1 MIDFFDECTMGSIKF
16 VNMSEK
22 ITLVGGGLAG
32 SLMSIYLAKKGY
44 DVHLYERR
52 GDMRQG
58 KYEGG
63 RSINLALS
71 TRGINAL
78 SKVGLVDDILG
89 ISIPMS
95 GRMMH
100 STQGDLAY
108 QAYGREDQ
116 AIYSVS
122 RGELNIRLLQLA
134 DQYENIHMYFDHKC
148 VHANLETNE
157 TTFVNANG
165 ETVKDK
171 ADVVLSTDGAFSAVR
186 DAMIRY
192 PRYNFSQSYENYGYK
207 ELEIVPGANNQFQM
221 EENAL
226 HIWPRKS
233 FMMIALPNP
242 GGNFTCTLF
251 MPYDGELSLSTL
263 NSKDALVQFFNEY
276 FPDAVPMMPNLVEDF
291 FGNPTGHLAT
301 MRCYPWVKNHVAL
314 MGDSA
319 HAVVPFYGQGMN
331 CSFEDCVVLDQC
343 IDHFKGDWTKILDE
357 YQKLRKPNADAIAN
371 LALQNFIEMRDL
383 VGSPEFLHKKHVE
396 HELVERYS
404 DIYKSQYE
412 RVTFSNDG
420 YLDALNWGAKND
432 ALLETIIQNKW
443 EDRVNDE
450 AFMRKLILDTQ
461 N

>member
-1 MIDFFDECTMGSIKF
+1 
-16 VNMSEK
+16 MSQK

-58 KYEGG
+58 TYEGG

-78 SKVGLVDDILG
+78 SKVGLVNDILN
-89 ISIPMS
+89 ISIPMK

-100 STQGDLAY
+100 SVAGDLAY

-116 AIYSVS
+116 MIYSVS
-122 RGELNIRLLQLA
+122 RGQLNIKLLQLA
-134 DQYENIHMYFDHKC
+134 DQYPNIHMYFEHKC
-148 VHANLETNE
+148 THANLETNE
-157 TTFVNANG
+157 TTFVNAAG
-165 ETVKDK
+165 ENVKDK
-171 ADVVLSTDGAFSAVR
+171 ADVILSTDGAFSAVR

-192 PRYNFSQSYENYGYK
+192 PRYNFSQTYENYGYK
-207 ELEIVPGANNQFQM
+207 ELEIVPAANGGFQM
-221 EENAL
+221 DVNSL
-226 HIWPRKS
+226 HIWPRTS
-233 FMMIALPNP
+233 FLMIALPNP

-251 MPYDGELSLSTL
+251 MPYEGEVSLEKL
-263 NSKDALVQFFNEY
+263 NTRESVMSFFETY
-276 FPDAVPMMPNLVEDF
+276 FPDTLSLMPNLVDDF
-291 FGNPTGHLAT
+291 LNNPTGNLAT
-301 MRCYPWVKNHVAL
+301 MRCYPWVKNKVAL

-343 IDHFKGDWTKILDE
+343 IDEFNGDWTKILDA
-357 YQKLRKPNADAIAN
+357 YQKLRKPNADAIAS

-396 HELVERYS
+396 HDLVVLYP
-404 DIYKSQYE
+404 DKFKSQYE
-412 RVTFSNDG
+412 RTTFSNDD

-432 ALLETIIQNKW
+432 ALLEYIISEKL
-443 EDRVNDE
+443 EDKVND
-450 AFMRKLILDTQ
+450 AQFMEQLFAKML
-461 N
+461 

>member
-1 MIDFFDECTMGSIKF
+1 
-16 VNMSEK
+16 MSQK

-52 GDMRQG
+52 GDMRLG

-78 SKVGLVDDILG
+78 SKVGLVNDILN
-89 ISIPMS
+89 ISIPMK

-100 STQGDLAY
+100 SVKGELAY

-116 AIYSVS
+116 MIYSVS
-122 RGELNIRLLQLA
+122 RGQLNIKLLQLA
-134 DQYENIHMYFDHKC
+134 DQYPNIHMYFDHKC
-148 VHANLETNE
+148 TNANLETNE
-157 TTFVNANG
+157 TTFVNASG
-165 ETVKDK
+165 EIIKDK
-171 ADVVLSTDGAFSAVR
+171 ADVILSTDGAFSAVR

-192 PRYNFSQSYENYGYK
+192 PRYNFSQTYENYGYK
-207 ELEIVPGANNQFQM
+207 ELEIVPGTNGEFQM
-221 EENAL
+221 DVNSL
-226 HIWPRKS
+226 HIWPRSS
-233 FMMIALPNP
+233 FLMIALPNP

-251 MPYDGELSLSTL
+251 MPFEGEVSLEKL
-263 NSKDALVQFFNEY
+263 NNKEAVMSFFETY
-276 FPDAVPMMPNLVEDF
+276 FPDVLSLMPNLVDDF
-291 FGNPTGHLAT
+291 LNNPTGNLAT
-301 MRCYPWVKNHVAL
+301 MRCYPWVKNKVAL

-319 HAVVPFYGQGMN
+319 HAIVPFYGQGMN

-343 IDHFKGDWTKILDE
+343 IDEFHGDWTKILDA
-357 YQKLRKPNADAIAN
+357 YQKSRKPNADAIAN

-396 HELVERYS
+396 HDLVVLYP
-404 DIYKSQYE
+404 DKFKSQYE
-412 RVTFSNDG
+412 RTTFSNDD

-432 ALLETIIQNKW
+432 ALLEHIISEKL
-443 EDRVNDE
+443 EDKVND
-450 AFMRKLILDTQ
+450 AQFMEQLFAKMF
-461 N
+461 

>member
-1 MIDFFDECTMGSIKF
+1 
-16 VNMSEK
+16 MSQK

-32 SLMSIYLAKKGY
+32 SLMSIYLAKKGF

-78 SKVGLVDDILG
+78 NKVGLVDDILG
-89 ISIPMS
+89 ISIPMK

-100 STQGDLAY
+100 SVKGDLAF

-116 AIYSVS
+116 MIYSVS
-122 RGELNIRLLQLA
+122 RGELNIKLLQLA
-134 DQYENIHMYFDHKC
+134 DQYPNITMYFDHKC
-148 VHANLETNE
+148 THANLETNE
-157 TTFVNANG
+157 TTFINDKG
-165 ETVKDK
+165 EVVKDK
-171 ADVVLSTDGAFSAVR
+171 ADVILSTDGAFSAVR

-192 PRYNFSQSYENYGYK
+192 PRYNFSQTYENYGYK
-207 ELEIVPGANNQFQM
+207 ELEIVPDENGDFQM
-221 EENAL
+221 DMNSL
-226 HIWPRKS
+226 HIWPRSS

-251 MPYDGELSLSTL
+251 MPYEGEISLEKL
-263 NSKDALVQFFNEY
+263 NTKESVTNFFNEY
-276 FPDAVPMMPNLVEDF
+276 FADAMAMMPNLVDDF
-291 FGNPTGHLAT
+291 FNNPTGNLAT
-301 MRCYPWVKNHVAL
+301 MRCYPWVKNNVAL

-343 IDHFKGDWTKILDE
+343 IDEFNGDWAKILDT
-357 YQKLRKPNADAIAN
+357 YQKSRKPNADAIAN

-383 VGSPEFLHKKHVE
+383 VGSPAFLHKKHVE
-396 HELVERYS
+396 HDLVVLYP
-404 DIYKSQYE
+404 DKFKSQYE
-412 RVTFSNDG
+412 RTTFSNDS

-432 ALLETIIQNKW
+432 ALLEFIISEKL
-443 EDRVNDE
+443 EDKVQDA
-450 AFMRKLILDTQ
+450 AFMQDLFAKML
-461 N
+461 

>member
-1 MIDFFDECTMGSIKF
+1 
-16 VNMSEK
+16 MSQK

-52 GDMRQG
+52 GDMRLG

-78 SKVGLVDDILG
+78 SKVGLVNDILN
-89 ISIPMS
+89 ISIPMK

-100 STQGDLAY
+100 SVAGDLAY

-116 AIYSVS
+116 MIYSVS
-122 RGELNIRLLQLA
+122 RGQLNIKLLQLA
-134 DQYENIHMYFDHKC
+134 DQYPNIHMYFDHKC
-148 VHANLETNE
+148 TNANLETNE
-157 TTFVNANG
+157 TTFVNADG
-165 ETVKDK
+165 EIVKDK
-171 ADVVLSTDGAFSAVR
+171 ADVILSTDGAFSAVR

-192 PRYNFSQSYENYGYK
+192 PRYNFSQTYENYGYK
-207 ELEIVPGANNQFQM
+207 ELEIVPGANGGFQM
-221 EENAL
+221 DVNSL
-226 HIWPRKS
+226 HIWPRSS
-233 FMMIALPNP
+233 FLMIALPNP

-251 MPYDGELSLSTL
+251 MPFEGEVSLEKL
-263 NSKDALVQFFNEY
+263 NTKESVMSFFETY
-276 FPDAVPMMPNLVEDF
+276 FPDTLSLMPNLVDDF
-291 FGNPTGHLAT
+291 LNNPTGNLAT
-301 MRCYPWVKNHVAL
+301 MRCYPWVKNKVAL

-319 HAVVPFYGQGMN
+319 HAIVPFYGQGMN

-343 IDHFKGDWTKILDE
+343 IDEFKGDWTKILDA
-357 YQKLRKPNADAIAN
+357 YQKSRKPNADAIAS

-396 HELVERYS
+396 HDLVVLYP
-404 DIYKSQYE
+404 DKFKSQYE
-412 RVTFSNDG
+412 RTTFSNDD

-432 ALLETIIQNKW
+432 ALLEHIISEKL
-443 EDRVNDE
+443 EDKVND
-450 AFMRKLILDTQ
+450 AQFMEQLFEKMF
-461 N
+461 

>member
-1 MIDFFDECTMGSIKF
+1 
-16 VNMSEK
+16 MSQK

-58 KYEGG
+58 TYEGG

-78 SKVGLVDDILG
+78 SKVGLVNDILN
-89 ISIPMS
+89 ISIPMK

-100 STQGDLAY
+100 SVAGDLAY

-116 AIYSVS
+116 MIYSVS
-122 RGELNIRLLQLA
+122 RGQLNIKLLQLA
-134 DQYENIHMYFDHKC
+134 DQYPNIHMYFDHKC
-148 VHANLETNE
+148 TNANLETNE
-157 TTFVNANG
+157 TTFLNAAG
-165 ETVKDK
+165 EIVKDK
-171 ADVVLSTDGAFSAVR
+171 ADVILSTDGAFSAVR

-192 PRYNFSQSYENYGYK
+192 PRYNFSQTYENYGYK
-207 ELEIVPGANNQFQM
+207 ELEIVPAANGGFQM
-221 EENAL
+221 DVNSL
-226 HIWPRKS
+226 HIWPRTS
-233 FMMIALPNP
+233 FLMIALPNP

-251 MPYDGELSLSTL
+251 MPYEGEVSLEKL
-263 NSKDALVQFFNEY
+263 NTRESVMSFFETY
-276 FPDAVPMMPNLVEDF
+276 FPDTLSLMPNLVDDF
-291 FGNPTGHLAT
+291 LNNPTGNLAT
-301 MRCYPWVKNHVAL
+301 MRCYPWVKNKVAL

-343 IDHFKGDWTKILDE
+343 IDEFNGDWTKILDA
-357 YQKLRKPNADAIAN
+357 YQKLRKPNADAIAS

-396 HELVERYS
+396 HDLVVLYP
-404 DIYKSQYE
+404 DKFKSQYE
-412 RVTFSNDG
+412 RTTFSNEN

-432 ALLETIIQNKW
+432 ALLEYIISEKL
-443 EDRVNDE
+443 EDKVND
-450 AFMRKLILDTQ
+450 AQFMEHLFAKML
-461 N
+461 

>member
-1 MIDFFDECTMGSIKF
+1 
-16 VNMSEK
+16 MSEK

-52 GDMRQG
+52 GDMRHG

-89 ISIPMS
+89 ISIPMK

-100 STQGDLAY
+100 STAGDLAY

-157 TTFVNANG
+157 MTFVNAQG
-165 ETVKDK
+165 ETVKVVS
-171 ADVVLSTDGAFSAVR
+171 DVVLSTDGAFSAVR

-207 ELEIVPGANNQFQM
+207 ELEIVPDSNGNFQM
-221 EENAL
+221 DVNSL
-226 HIWPRKS
+226 HIWPRSS

-251 MPYDGELSLSTL
+251 MPYDGEVSLSNLQTKEQV
-263 NSKDALVQFFNEY
+263 SEFFNTY
-276 FPDAVPMMPNLVEDF
+276 FADAVPMMPNLVDDF
-291 FGNPTGHLAT
+291 FNNPTGHLAT
-301 MRCYPWVKNHVAL
+301 MRCYPWVKNNVAL

-331 CSFEDCVVLDQC
+331 CSFEDCVVLDEC
-343 IDHFKGDWTKILDE
+343 IDKFAGDWSMILDQ
-357 YQKLRKPNADAIAN
+357 YQKSRKPNADAIAN

-396 HELVERYS
+396 HDLVELYS

-432 ALLETIIQNKW
+432 ALLEKIISEKL
-443 EDRVNDE
+443 EDRISDQT
-450 AFMRKLILDTQ
+450 FMRELISQ
-461 N
+461 MK

>member
-1 MIDFFDECTMGSIKF
+1 
-16 VNMSEK
+16 MSQK

-52 GDMRQG
+52 GDMRLG

-78 SKVGLVDDILG
+78 SKVGLVNDILN
-89 ISIPMS
+89 ISIPMK

-100 STQGDLAY
+100 SVAGDLAY

-116 AIYSVS
+116 MIYSVS
-122 RGELNIRLLQLA
+122 RGQLNIKLLQLA
-134 DQYENIHMYFDHKC
+134 DQYPNIHMYFDHKC
-148 VHANLETNE
+148 TNANLETNE
-157 TTFVNANG
+157 TTFVNADG
-165 ETVKDK
+165 EIVKDK
-171 ADVVLSTDGAFSAVR
+171 ADVILSTDGAFSAVR

-192 PRYNFSQSYENYGYK
+192 PRYNFSQTYENYGYK
-207 ELEIVPGANNQFQM
+207 ELEIVPGANGGFQM
-221 EENAL
+221 DVNSL
-226 HIWPRKS
+226 HIWPRSS
-233 FMMIALPNP
+233 FLMIALPNP

-251 MPYDGELSLSTL
+251 MPFEGEVSLEKL
-263 NSKDALVQFFNEY
+263 NTKESVMSFFETY
-276 FPDAVPMMPNLVEDF
+276 FPDTLSLMPNLVDDF
-291 FGNPTGHLAT
+291 LNNPTGNLAT
-301 MRCYPWVKNHVAL
+301 MRCYPWVKNKVAL

-319 HAVVPFYGQGMN
+319 HAIVPFYGQGMN

-343 IDHFKGDWTKILDE
+343 IDEFKGDWTKILDA
-357 YQKLRKPNADAIAN
+357 YQKSRKPNADAIAS

-396 HELVERYS
+396 HDLVVLYP
-404 DIYKSQYE
+404 DKFKSQYE
-412 RVTFSNDG
+412 RTTFSNDN

-432 ALLETIIQNKW
+432 ALLEHIISEKL
-443 EDRVNDE
+443 EDKVND
-450 AFMRKLILDTQ
+450 AQFMEQLFEKMF
-461 N
+461 

>member
-1 MIDFFDECTMGSIKF
+1 
-16 VNMSEK
+16 MSQK

-58 KYEGG
+58 TYEGG

-78 SKVGLVDDILG
+78 SKVGLVNDILN
-89 ISIPMS
+89 ISIPMK

-100 STQGDLAY
+100 SVAGDLAY
-108 QAYGREDQ
+108 QAYGRDDQ
-116 AIYSVS
+116 MIYSVS
-122 RGELNIRLLQLA
+122 RGQLNIKLLQLA
-134 DQYENIHMYFDHKC
+134 DQYPNIHMYFEHKC
-148 VHANLETNE
+148 THANLETNE
-157 TTFVNANG
+157 TTFVNAAG
-165 ETVKDK
+165 EIVKDK
-171 ADVVLSTDGAFSAVR
+171 ADVILSTDGAFSAVR

-192 PRYNFSQSYENYGYK
+192 PRYNFSQTYENYGYK
-207 ELEIVPGANNQFQM
+207 ELEIVPAANGGFQM
-221 EENAL
+221 DVNSL
-226 HIWPRKS
+226 HIWPRTS
-233 FMMIALPNP
+233 FLMIALPNP

-251 MPYDGELSLSTL
+251 MPYEGEVSLEKL
-263 NSKDALVQFFNEY
+263 NTRESVMSFFETY
-276 FPDAVPMMPNLVEDF
+276 FPDTLSLMPNLVDDF
-291 FGNPTGHLAT
+291 LNNPTGNLAT
-301 MRCYPWVKNHVAL
+301 MRCYPWVKNKVAL

-343 IDHFKGDWTKILDE
+343 IDEFNGDWTKILDA
-357 YQKLRKPNADAIAN
+357 YQKLRKPNADAIAS

-396 HELVERYS
+396 HDLVVLYP
-404 DIYKSQYE
+404 DKFKSQYE
-412 RVTFSNDG
+412 RTTFSNDD

-432 ALLETIIQNKW
+432 ALLEYIISEKL
-443 EDRVNDE
+443 EDKVND
-450 AFMRKLILDTQ
+450 AQFMEQLFAKML
-461 N
+461 

>member
-1 MIDFFDECTMGSIKF
+1 
-16 VNMSEK
+16 MSQK

-52 GDMRQG
+52 GDMRLG

-78 SKVGLVDDILG
+78 SKVGLVNDILN
-89 ISIPMS
+89 ISIPMK

-100 STQGDLAY
+100 SVKGELAY

-116 AIYSVS
+116 MIYSVS
-122 RGELNIRLLQLA
+122 RGQLNIKLLQLA
-134 DQYENIHMYFDHKC
+134 DQYPNIHMYFDHKC
-148 VHANLETNE
+148 TNANLETNE
-157 TTFVNANG
+157 TTFVNASG
-165 ETVKDK
+165 EIIKDK
-171 ADVVLSTDGAFSAVR
+171 ADVILSTDGAFSAVR

-192 PRYNFSQSYENYGYK
+192 PRHNFSQTYENYGYK
-207 ELEIVPGANNQFQM
+207 ELEIVPGANGEFQM
-221 EENAL
+221 DVNSL
-226 HIWPRKS
+226 HIWPRSS
-233 FMMIALPNP
+233 FLMIALPNP

-251 MPYDGELSLSTL
+251 MPFEGEVSLEKL
-263 NSKDALVQFFNEY
+263 NNKEAVMSFFETY
-276 FPDAVPMMPNLVEDF
+276 FPDVLSLMPNLVDDF
-291 FGNPTGHLAT
+291 LNNPTGNLAT
-301 MRCYPWVKNHVAL
+301 MRCYPWVKNKVAL

-319 HAVVPFYGQGMN
+319 HAIVPFYGQGMN

-343 IDHFKGDWTKILDE
+343 IDEFHGDWTKILDA
-357 YQKLRKPNADAIAN
+357 YQKSRKPNADAIAN

-396 HELVERYS
+396 HDLVVLYP
-404 DIYKSQYE
+404 DKFKSQYE
-412 RVTFSNDG
+412 RTTFSNDD

-432 ALLETIIQNKW
+432 ALLEHIISEKL
-443 EDRVNDE
+443 EDKVND
-450 AFMRKLILDTQ
+450 AQFMEQLFEKMF
-461 N
+461 

>member
-1 MIDFFDECTMGSIKF
+1 
-16 VNMSEK
+16 MSQK

-58 KYEGG
+58 TYEGG

-78 SKVGLVDDILG
+78 SKVGLVNDILN
-89 ISIPMS
+89 ISIPMK

-100 STQGDLAY
+100 SVAGDLAY

-116 AIYSVS
+116 MIYSVS
-122 RGELNIRLLQLA
+122 RGQLNIKLLQLA
-134 DQYENIHMYFDHKC
+134 DQYPNIHMYFEHKC
-148 VHANLETNE
+148 TRANLETNE
-157 TTFVNANG
+157 TTFVNAAG
-165 ETVKDK
+165 EIVKDK
-171 ADVVLSTDGAFSAVR
+171 ADVILSTDGAFSAVR

-192 PRYNFSQSYENYGYK
+192 PRYNFSQTYENYGYK
-207 ELEIVPGANNQFQM
+207 ELEIVPAANGGFQM
-221 EENAL
+221 DVNSL
-226 HIWPRKS
+226 HIWPRTS
-233 FMMIALPNP
+233 FLMIALPNP

-251 MPYDGELSLSTL
+251 MPYEGEVSLEKL
-263 NSKDALVQFFNEY
+263 NTRESVMSFFETY
-276 FPDAVPMMPNLVEDF
+276 FPDTLSLMPNLVDDF
-291 FGNPTGHLAT
+291 LNNPTGNLAT
-301 MRCYPWVKNHVAL
+301 MRCYPWVKNKVAL

-343 IDHFKGDWTKILDE
+343 IDEFNGDWTKILDA
-357 YQKLRKPNADAIAN
+357 YQKLRKPNADAIAS

-396 HELVERYS
+396 HDLVVLYP
-404 DIYKSQYE
+404 DKFKSQYE
-412 RVTFSNDG
+412 RTTFSNDD

-432 ALLETIIQNKW
+432 ALLEYIISEKL
-443 EDRVNDE
+443 EDKVND
-450 AFMRKLILDTQ
+450 AQFMEQLFAKML
-461 N
+461 

>member
-1 MIDFFDECTMGSIKF
+1 
-16 VNMSEK
+16 MSQK

-32 SLMSIYLAKKGY
+32 SLMSIYLAKKGF

-78 SKVGLVDDILG
+78 SKVGLVDDILN
-89 ISIPMS
+89 ISIPMK

-100 STQGDLAY
+100 SVAGDLAY

-116 AIYSVS
+116 MIYSVS
-122 RGELNIRLLQLA
+122 RGELNIKLLQLA
-134 DQYENIHMYFDHKC
+134 DQYPNIHMYFDHKC
-148 VHANLETNE
+148 TNANLETNE
-157 TTFVNANG
+157 ITFVNAAG
-165 ETVKDK
+165 EVVKDK
-171 ADVVLSTDGAFSAVR
+171 SDVVLSTDGAFSAVR

-192 PRYNFSQSYENYGYK
+192 PRYNFSQTYENYGYK
-207 ELEIVPGANNQFQM
+207 ELEIVPGPNGEFQM
-221 EENAL
+221 DVNSL
-226 HIWPRKS
+226 HIWPRSS

-251 MPYDGELSLSTL
+251 MPYEGEVSLASLQTKE
-263 NSKDALVQFFNEY
+263 SVEAFFNTY
-276 FPDAVPMMPNLVEDF
+276 FADSVSMMPNLVDDF
-291 FGNPTGHLAT
+291 FNNPTGNLAT
-301 MRCYPWVKNHVAL
+301 MRCYPWVKNNVAL

-343 IDHFKGDWTKILDE
+343 IDEFRGDWAKILDT
-357 YQKLRKPNADAIAN
+357 YQKSRKPNADAIAN

-383 VGSPEFLHKKHVE
+383 VGSPAFLHKKHVE
-396 HELVERYS
+396 HDLVVLYPEK
-404 DIYKSQYE
+404 YKSQYE
-412 RVTFSNDG
+412 RTTFSNDP
-420 YLDALNWGAKND
+420 YLDALNWGSKND
-432 ALLETIIQNKW
+432 ALLEYLISEKL
-443 EDRVNDE
+443 EDKVND
-450 AFMRKLILDTQ
+450 AQFMEQLFEKML
-461 N
+461 

>member
-1 MIDFFDECTMGSIKF
+1 
-16 VNMSEK
+16 MSQK

-58 KYEGG
+58 TYEGG

-78 SKVGLVDDILG
+78 SKVGLVNDILN
-89 ISIPMS
+89 ISIPMK

-100 STQGDLAY
+100 SVAGDLAY

-116 AIYSVS
+116 MIYSVS
-122 RGELNIRLLQLA
+122 RGQLNIKLLQLA
-134 DQYENIHMYFDHKC
+134 DQYPNIHMYFEHKC
-148 VHANLETNE
+148 THANLETNE
-157 TTFVNANG
+157 TTFVNAAG
-165 ETVKDK
+165 EIVKDK
-171 ADVVLSTDGAFSAVR
+171 ADVILSTDGAFSAVR

-192 PRYNFSQSYENYGYK
+192 PRYNFSQTYENYGYK
-207 ELEIVPGANNQFQM
+207 ELEIVPAANGGFQM
-221 EENAL
+221 DVNSL
-226 HIWPRKS
+226 HIWPRTS
-233 FMMIALPNP
+233 FLMIALPNP

-251 MPYDGELSLSTL
+251 MPYEGEVSLEKL
-263 NSKDALVQFFNEY
+263 NTRESVMSFFETY
-276 FPDAVPMMPNLVEDF
+276 FPDTLSLMPNLVDDF
-291 FGNPTGHLAT
+291 LNNPTGNLAT
-301 MRCYPWVKNHVAL
+301 MRCYPWVKNKVAL

-343 IDHFKGDWTKILDE
+343 IDEFNGDWTKILDA
-357 YQKLRKPNADAIAN
+357 YQKLRKPNADAIAS

-396 HELVERYS
+396 HDLVVLYP
-404 DIYKSQYE
+404 DKFKSQYE
-412 RVTFSNDG
+412 RTTFSNEN

-432 ALLETIIQNKW
+432 ALLEYIISEKL
-443 EDRVNDE
+443 EDKVND
-450 AFMRKLILDTQ
+450 AQFMEHLFAKML
-461 N
+461 

>member
-1 MIDFFDECTMGSIKF
+1 
-16 VNMSEK
+16 MSQK

-58 KYEGG
+58 TYEGG

-78 SKVGLVDDILG
+78 SKVGLVNDILN
-89 ISIPMS
+89 ISIPMK

-100 STQGDLAY
+100 SVAGDLAY

-116 AIYSVS
+116 MIYSVS
-122 RGELNIRLLQLA
+122 RGQLNIKLLQLA
-134 DQYENIHMYFDHKC
+134 DQYPNIHMYFEHKC
-148 VHANLETNE
+148 THANLETNE
-157 TTFVNANG
+157 TTFVNAAG
-165 ETVKDK
+165 EIVKDK
-171 ADVVLSTDGAFSAVR
+171 ADVILSTDGAFSAVR

-192 PRYNFSQSYENYGYK
+192 PRYNFSQTYENYGYK
-207 ELEIVPGANNQFQM
+207 ELEIVPAANGGFQM
-221 EENAL
+221 DVNSL
-226 HIWPRKS
+226 HIWPRTS
-233 FMMIALPNP
+233 FLMIALPNP

-251 MPYDGELSLSTL
+251 MPYEGEVSLEKL
-263 NSKDALVQFFNEY
+263 NTRESVMSFFETY
-276 FPDAVPMMPNLVEDF
+276 FPDTLSLMPNLVDDF
-291 FGNPTGHLAT
+291 LNNPTGNLAT
-301 MRCYPWVKNHVAL
+301 MRCYPWVKNKVAL

-343 IDHFKGDWTKILDE
+343 IDEFNGDWTKILDA
-357 YQKLRKPNADAIAN
+357 YQKLRKPNADAIAS

-396 HELVERYS
+396 HDLVVLYP
-404 DIYKSQYE
+404 DKFKSQYE
-412 RVTFSNDG
+412 RTTFSNDD

-432 ALLETIIQNKW
+432 ALLEYIISEKL
-443 EDRVNDE
+443 EDKVND
-450 AFMRKLILDTQ
+450 AQFMEQLFAKML
-461 N
+461 